1 MWTWWWWWVG
11 CDDLW
16 WRRQQLPEVDG
27 PSKSFLLPQHLS
39 VPVLFFLLQSGLL
52 ILTNPDFLKVKTK
65 ETNKLYRHAK
75 SAKKHTLTM
84 PFPRAKVFITH
95 KLWVTIHPFL
105 ITNWEILTLNHI
117 VTFSYLLQ
125 TPFSRLSA
133 FLSELTGEEGYF
145 LLAYKSQFFA
155 LQMFLGQH
163 LLPKLQ
169 NSPNAWKSEYVLCW
183 AHALW
188 NRKCAS
194 ICVSIRS
201 SNICI

>member
-1 MWTWWWWWVG
+1 MVGVG

-39 VPVLFFLLQSGLL
+39 VHVLFFLLQSGLL

-65 ETNKLYRHAK
+65 ETNKLYRQAK
-75 SAKKHTLTM
+75 SAKKQTFTM
-84 PFPRAKVFITH
+84 PFLRAKVFH
-95 KLWVTIHPFL
+95 YSQMWVTILPIL
-105 ITNWEILTLNHI
+105 ITSWEIPSFDHI

-125 TPFSRLSA
+125 TPFSRLST

-169 NSPNAWKSEYVLCW
+169 NSPNAWKSEYVLC
-183 AHALW
+183 
-188 NRKCAS
+188 
-194 ICVSIRS
+194 V
-201 SNICI
+201 

>member
-1 MWTWWWWWVG
+1 MDWWWWWVG

-65 ETNKLYRHAK
+65 ETNKLYRQAK

-95 KLWVTIHPFL
+95 KL
-105 ITNWEILTLNHI
+105 
-117 VTFSYLLQ
+117 
-125 TPFSRLSA
+125 
-133 FLSELTGEEGYF
+133 
-145 LLAYKSQFFA
+145 YKAQLFA
-155 LQMFLGQH
+155 PKIFLGQH
-163 LLPKLQ
+163 LLPKIQ

-194 ICVSIRS
+194 ICVSMRS